1 MNHNHYSFG
10 LTALLMFIC
19 QSLSAHD
26 FEVDGIYYTYLS
38 QSDKTVAVSSKYP
51 EYFENSEDYSGN
63 VVIPPTVTYQGM
75 TYSVTSIS
83 GNAFRGCTE
92 LTSIEIPNSVTSIGS
107 LAFSEC
113 TSLTNIEI
121 PSSVTSISS
130 DAFNYTGWY
139 DNQPEGLVY
148 VGKFAYKY
156 KGFMPDNTSIVLKDG
171 TVGIVDYTFSGRAS
185 LTNIEIPNSVTS
197 IGYRAFAGCTG
208 LTSIEIPNSVTSI
221 GHYAFAGC
229 SGLTSIVIL
238 NGVTSI
244 SYAAFFLCAGLK
256 SIEIPSSVTSID
268 FGAFAG
274 CTGVTSIYCNA
285 VNPPACYEDSFH
297 NDTKKNCTLY
307 VPSGSVDAYKAA
319 NVWKDFV
326 TIEENSNVTALE
338 SISVMDNQNAPLYNL
353 QGAQVVAPRP
363 DGLYIRNG
371 KKVMMK

>member
-19 QSLSAHD
+19 QSLPAHD

-38 QSDKTVAVSSKYP
+38 QSDKTVAVSSK
-51 EYFENSEDYSGN
+51 ETAYFENSKDYSGN

-83 GNAFRGCTE
+83 GNAFRDCTE
-92 LTSIEIPNSVTSIGS
+92 LTSIEIPNSVTSIGG
-107 LAFSEC
+107 LAFDGC
-113 TSLTNIEI
+113 TSLMNIEI

-148 VGKFAYKY
+148 VGKFAYEY

-185 LTNIEIPNSVTS
+185 LTNIEIPNSVTN
-197 IGYRAFAGCTG
+197 IGYQAFQGCTG

-221 GHYAFAGC
+221 ASDAFACC
-229 SGLTSIVIL
+229 SGLTGIVIPIS
-238 NGVTSI
+238 VTSI
-244 SYAAFFLCAGLK
+244 SCGVFFLCTGLK

-268 FGAFAG
+268 MFAFAG

-285 VNPPACYEDSFH
+285 VNPPACYENSFH

-319 NVWKDFV
+319 NAWKDFV
-326 TIEENSNVTALE
+326 TIKENSNVTALE

-353 QGAQVVAPRP
+353 QGTQVVAPRP